1 MESTTD
7 WIWAVDMLGSKI
19 FTFGPKSGPAAEAG
33 AASMSAPAAATA
45 TSVRRASR
53 CELIRIPLLSTRGC
67 GAMLVRQ
74 TKNCGHRDCVK
85 TIVVGYDASDAAQRV
100 LDRAAEL
107 AEALAA
113 RLVVVS
119 VSEPPVPPTAPV
131 LEPTGPMLVPGGATG
146 TVLTGGTVPLAEPEP
161 DPKELAQRRLDEA
174 RSRLDSR
181 SLEADYVAE
190 VGAPAE
196 RMLVVADE
204 RDAELIVVGHGEHG
218 FLERLVMQPVEEAVA
233 RRGGR
238 GGLIVHLRSGLRG
251 T

>member
-45 TSVRRASR
+45 KSVRRASR

-146 TVLTGGTVPLAEPEP
+146 
-161 DPKELAQRRLDEA
+161 
-174 RSRLDSR
+174 
-181 SLEADYVAE
+181 
-190 VGAPAE
+190 
-196 RMLVVADE
+196 
-204 RDAELIVVGHGEHG
+204 
-218 FLERLVMQPVEEAVA
+218 
-233 RRGGR
+233 
-238 GGLIVHLRSGLRG
+238 
-251 T
+251 